1 VQAQASLDSAQ
12 NAVTQAQVAYDS
24 ARQKEVTDIAQAQA
38 AVQTA
43 QQDLDALT
51 QPNANDLT
59 QAQAAVTQAQ
69 TQLTSLQ
76 KGGTQASLASAQA
89 QVTQAQASLDKLT
102 APASEPDLAAAQA
115 TVLQAQAN
123 VDAAQHNLDQAALTA
138 PFDGVVSAVTIQVG
152 TSSGASSSSS
162 ASSSGTSSAGGA
174 SITLIDRSKL
184 HIDINLSE
192 TDAAKVQVGQPVT
205 LTFDAL
211 PNVTLQGKVATI
223 APAATVSQ
231 NVVTYPVQVEF
242 DPGNAAVKVGMSATA
257 DIQIQQINN
266 AIVVPS
272 RAVQTSG
279 SSHTVTVLQGPDR
292 VPVAVQVET
301 GVTSDGQTEI
311 LSCIDTGAQCL
322 WPGDLLSIPTTTT
335 TTSTQNGNR
344 GGFGGPG
351 GFGAGP
357 AIRVPAGR

>member
-1 VQAQASLDSAQ
+1 VQA
-12 NAVTQAQVAYDS
+12 
-24 ARQKEVTDIAQAQA
+24 
-38 AVQTA
+38 A
-43 QQDLDALT
+43 QQDLEALM
-51 QPNANDLT
+51 QPNANDLA

-102 APASEPDLAAAQA
+102 APATEPDLAAAQA
-115 TVLQAQAN
+115 SVLQAQA
-123 VDAAQHNLDQAALTA
+123 DADTAQHNLDQAALTA

-152 TSSGASSSSS
+152 TSSGASSTSSS
-162 ASSSGTSSAGGA
+162 STTSGAGA

-184 HIDINLSE
+184 HIDISLSE
-192 TDAAKVQVGQPVT
+192 TDAARVQVGQPVS

-211 PNVTLQGKVATI
+211 PNVTLQGTVATI

-242 DPGNAAVKVGMSATA
+242 DPGTAPVKVGMSATA

-279 SSHTVTVLQGPDR
+279 NSKVVTVLQNG
-292 VPVAVQVET
+292 VPVTVQVET
-301 GVTSDGQTEI
+301 GVTSNGQTEI
-311 LSCIDTGAQCL
+311 ISCVQTGAQCL
-322 WPGDLLSIPTTTT
+322 RTGDVLSIPSATTTT
-335 TTSTQNGNR
+335 MQAGNNR